1 MIVGMV
7 IVLVS
12 PDVTVEAYVVCS
24 DKMLLNVVMMLSI
37 FGVDKLM
44 GFSSMGSCSA
54 VFVTRTESVKI
65 LKHLNYMYNW
75 SFTKTIDFQ
84 RL

>member
-12 PDVTVEAYVVCS
+12 PDVTVGAYAICS
-24 DKMLLNVVMMLSI
+24 DKMSLNVDKMLLI

-44 GFSSMGSCSA
+44 GFSSMGSCL
-54 VFVTRTESVKI
+54 FRRI
-65 LKHLNYMYNW
+65 CH
-75 SFTKTIDFQ
+75 
-84 RL
+84 